1 MFHIVFDTKAS
12 LVSNFHRQ
20 FCAHLTHQVGECGV
34 GKKVINEYDI
44 PENISWF
51 NTNIAQQINDSNF
64 LSPCSTYPTPGF
76 FNDGSG
82 KYYEEKDFPEGK
94 IKCPAYMS
102 IAIYSYIQPSQEVLN
117 EMIERAKDFLDE
129 KSVTLDGIRI
139 IEKKTVVTL
148 NVLQNIKF

>member
-1 MFHIVFDTKAS
+1 MFHIVFDTKSS

-20 FCAHLTHQVGECGV
+20 FCAHITHQVGECGV
-34 GKKVINEYDI
+34 GGKVINEYDT

-51 NTNIAQQINDSNF
+51 NDNIAKKMNDYNF
-64 LSPCSTYPTPGF
+64 RSPCSHYPTPLL

-82 KYYEEKDFPEGK
+82 NHYEEKDFPKDK

-102 IAIYSYIQPSQEVLN
+102 IVIYAYIQPSTEVLN

-129 KSVTLDGIRI
+129 KNITLDAVRI
-139 IEKKTVVTL
+139 VEEKTIVTSNL
-148 NVLQNIKF
+148 LKEIKF